1 MKIVLIV
8 LIILVIVILGVVLV
22 GRNIYFVESAF
33 NKAPVGRVEIKTI
46 PESRVLMSEMEGNY
60 FNTKNSL
67 FRFLFNYI
75 QDNQVAMT
83 VPVEAEIESSKMK
96 FYLGT
101 KDKVKDLPDQRNV
114 RVVTIPGRTVASIGI
129 RGAYT
134 KKNFDKA
141 LTKLEGWLK
150 ENTQYVPAGEAY
162 GVFWDAPF
170 MPWFLKRS
178 EVHIPVTKQGA

>member
-1 MKIVLIV
+1 MKIALIVILIIVVLGIVLI
-8 LIILVIVILGVVLV
+8 

-33 NKAPVGRVEIKTI
+33 NKTSAGKIEIKTI
-46 PESRVLMSEMEGNY
+46 PVSKVLLSEMDGNY
-60 FNTKNSL
+60 FTTKNIL
-67 FRFLFNYI
+67 FRSLFNYI
-75 QDNQVAMT
+75 QDNQVSMT
-83 VPVEAEIESSKMK
+83 VPVEAEIDSSTMK

-101 KDKVKDLPDQRNV
+101 KDKIKDLPDKRNV
-114 RVVTIPGRTVASIGI
+114 RVVTVPGRTVVSIGI

-134 KKNFDKA
+134 KSNFDKA

-150 ENTQYVPAGEAY
+150 ENTQYVPVGEAY

-178 EVHIPVTKQGA
+178 EVHIPVTKQ

>member
-1 MKIVLIV
+1 MKIALVL
-8 LIILVIVILGVVLV
+8 ILVIVVVVVVLM

-33 NKAPVGRVEIKTI
+33 NKTSAGKIEIKTI
-46 PESRVLMSEMEGNY
+46 PEAKVIMSEMKGNY

-67 FRFLFNYI
+67 FRSLFNYI

-83 VPVEAEIESSKMK
+83 VPVEAEIDSSSMK
-96 FYLGT
+96 FYLGA
-101 KDKVKDLPDQRNV
+101 KDRVKDLPDKRNV
-114 RVVTIPGRTVASIGI
+114 RVVTVPGRTVASIGI

-134 KKNFDKA
+134 KSNFDKA
-141 LTKLEGWLK
+141 LKKLEAWLK
-150 ENTQYVPAGEAY
+150 DNKQYVGAGAAY

-178 EVHIPVTKQGA
+178 EVHIPVTKK

>member
-1 MKIVLIV
+1 MKIALIV
-8 LIILVIVILGVVLV
+8 ILVIVVLGIVLM

-33 NKAPVGRVEIKTI
+33 NKAPVGRIEIKTI
-46 PESRVLMSEMEGNY
+46 PESRVLMSEMKGNY

-67 FRFLFNYI
+67 FRALFNYI
-75 QDNQVAMT
+75 QNNQVSMT
-83 VPVEAEIESSKMK
+83 VPVEAEIDSSKMK

-101 KDKVKDLPDQRNV
+101 KDKVKDLPNKNNV
-114 RVVTIPGRTVASIGI
+114 RVETAPGRTVVSIGI

-134 KKNFDKA
+134 KRNFDKA
-141 LTKLEGWLK
+141 LKKLEVWLK
-150 ENTQYVPAGEAY
+150 ENIQYVPVGEAY

-178 EVHIPVTKQGA
+178 EVHIPISKREK

>member
-1 MKIVLIV
+1 MKIAL
-8 LIILVIVILGVVLV
+8 LIIVVIVILGVVFL

-33 NKAPVGRVEIKTI
+33 KKAPVGRVEIKTI
-46 PESRVLMSEMEGNY
+46 PESRVLMTEMKGNY

-67 FRFLFNYI
+67 FRVLFNYI

-83 VPVEAEIESSKMK
+83 VPVEAEIDSSKMK

-114 RVVTIPGRTVASIGI
+114 RVVTVPGRTVASIGI
-129 RGAYT
+129 RGSYT
-134 KKNFDKA
+134 KGNFDKA
-141 LTKLEGWLK
+141 LKKLEGWLK

-162 GVFWDAPF
+162 GIFWDGPF
-170 MPWFLKRS
+170 MPSFLKRS

>member
-1 MKIVLIV
+1 MKIV

-33 NKAPVGRVEIKTI
+33 KKSPVGRVEIKTI
-46 PESRVLMSEMEGNY
+46 PESRVLMSEMKGNY

-83 VPVEAEIESSKMK
+83 VPVEAEIDSSKMK

-114 RVVTIPGRTVASIGI
+114 RVVTVPGRTVASIGI

-134 KKNFDKA
+134 KNNFDKA
-141 LTKLEGWLK
+141 LKKLEGWLK
-150 ENTQYVPAGEAY
+150 ENTQYVPVGEAY
-162 GVFWDAPF
+162 GVFWDAPI

-178 EVHIPVTKQGA
+178 EVHIPVRKQGA